1 MAKPCEDD
9 ALAAARLPTR
19 FGEFRILAFPGETTN
34 REHIALALGDM
45 AGEVVVRIHSECLT
59 GDVFHSDRC
68 DCGEQLDLAMER
80 IAEAGCGIIIYLR
93 QEGRGIGLG
102 NKIRAYELQ
111 EHGID
116 TVDANRLL
124 GFQDDLRCYDVAA
137 EILGLL
143 GVASVEL
150 ITNNPLKVDGLRRA
164 GFPVSG
170 RIPIVA
176 GVNSTNH
183 HYLETKRV
191 RMGHLFERSDV
202 AAPIEPAK
210 AS

>member
-1 MAKPCEDD
+1 MVKPCEDD

-93 QEGRGIGLG
+93 QEGRGIGLV
-102 NKIRAYELQ
+102 NKLPAYNLQ
-111 EHGID
+111 DEGLD
-116 TVDANRLL
+116 TVEANEEL
-124 GFQDDLRCYDVAA
+124 GFSGEMRQYGDGVA
-137 EILGLL
+137 ILKCL
-143 GVASVEL
+143 GVSRVAL
-150 ITNNPLKVDGLRRA
+150 LTNNPAKVAALREAGLTVRREPHTVTPKA
-164 GFPVSG
+164 EN
-170 RIPIVA
+170 RD
-176 GVNSTNH
+176 
-183 HYLETKRV
+183 YLRTKASK
-191 RMGHLFERSDV
+191 MGHLLD
-202 AAPIEPAK
+202 
-210 AS
+210 

>member
-80 IAEAGCGIIIYLR
+80 IAEAGSGIIIYLR
-93 QEGRGIGLG
+93 QEGRGIGLV
-102 NKIRAYELQ
+102 NKLHAYNLQ
-111 EHGID
+111 DEGLD
-116 TVDANRLL
+116 TVEANEEL
-124 GFQDDLRCYDVAA
+124 GFSGEMRQYGDGVA
-137 EILGLL
+137 ILKCL
-143 GVASVEL
+143 GVSRVAL
-150 ITNNPLKVDGLRRA
+150 LTNNPAKVAALREAGLTVRREPHTVTPKAENRDYLRTKA
-164 GFPVSG
+164 G
-170 RIPIVA
+170 
-176 GVNSTNH
+176 
-183 HYLETKRV
+183 K
-191 RMGHLFERSDV
+191 MGHLLD
-202 AAPIEPAK
+202 
-210 AS
+210 